1 MSSTIKFTRA
11 QRRQLQKLANEVDR
25 ITATDRRFFEQ
36 HPDWRHRVPAR
47 HPGRDPQQE
56 LLLGAVLWA
65 GPGGRIFAAVCNVTP
80 GRRIRLLISVEGAG
94 ITDLAEEAAAA
105 LFRDRTTPHQ
115 AKEIEAAIRKAA
127 EDRREVRDDRY
138 STD

>member
-11 QRRQLQKLANEVDR
+11 QHRQLQKLADEVDR
-25 ITATDRRFFEQ
+25 ITATDRLFFEQ
-36 HPDWRHRVPAR
+36 HPDRRHRVRLATR
-47 HPGRDPQQE
+47 AEIRQQE

-80 GRRIRLLISVEGAG
+80 GRRIRLLIGVEGAG

-127 EDRREVRDDRY
+127 EDRRGAR
-138 STD
+138 